1 MYQEKR
7 LAPFRHPGE
16 GRDLTLSFLR
26 TGEIPASAGMTRQ
39 GDTVLEVGASLAA
52 LSRKGR
58 GEVQVGKARA
68 KQRSSMRPEILN
80 PLFAALT
87 DLKGVGPQ
95 LAKPLTRLG
104 LERVVDVLFHLP
116 TGLISRFP
124 VDRLDEAQAGQTIIV
139 DLTAQDYRSG
149 RSPRAP
155 FGVEAFDS
163 AGDHVRLVYFGR
175 TSGLARK
182 LFPLGEKRRVS
193 GRLDLYGEMRQ
204 IVHPDQVVEPGD
216 ETGIAIHEP
225 VYPLTEG
232 LTNARLSQLVEIALE
247 RRPELAE
254 WIDGPL
260 LTSRNW
266 PAWREALARAHASP
280 QDAAARDRLAYD
292 EIFASQV
299 ALMLIREGLRK
310 RKGRAVVGDGRLTGA
325 LRLPF
330 GLTGAQERVGRE
342 IADDMSR
349 ETPML
354 RMLQGDVGSGK
365 TLVALRAMLAAVEAG
380 TQAALLAP
388 TEILARQH
396 FATLQAMLA
405 GLPVNI
411 AILTGRDK
419 GRVRESTLMGLADS
433 SIDILV
439 GTHAIFQ
446 DAVTYRDLAL
456 VVVDEQHRFG
466 VAQRLMLTQKAARP
480 PHLLVMTATPIP
492 RTLQLANHGEM
503 DVSRIDE
510 MPPGRTPVDTRVVSV
525 DRLDEVVGGLER
537 HLATGA
543 QAYWVCPLVAESET
557 SELAAAEDRAA
568 LLRERLGGGRV
579 GLVHGRMKGPDKDDV
594 MAQFQAGQIGV
605 LVATTVIEVGVDVPA
620 ASLMIVEHADRF
632 GLAQLHQLRG
642 RVGRGAA
649 KSVCLLLRSQNLSET
664 ARERLALMR
673 ETNDGFVIAEKDLEL
688 RGGGELLGL
697 KQSGDADYG
706 LASAEQLVRLLP
718 VAHDDARLFVE
729 RDGGMDGARGEAV
742 RHCLYLFERDAA
754 VPLLRSG

>member
-1 MYQEKR
+1 
-7 LAPFRHPGE
+7 
-16 GRDLTLSFLR
+16 
-26 TGEIPASAGMTRQ
+26 
-39 GDTVLEVGASLAA
+39 
-52 LSRKGR
+52 
-58 GEVQVGKARA
+58 
-68 KQRSSMRPEILN
+68 MRPEILN

-95 LAKPLTRLG
+95 LAKPLARLG

-116 TGLISRFP
+116 TGLVQRHP
-124 VDRLDEAQAGQTIIV
+124 VDRLDDAQPGQQIIIT
-139 DLTAQDYRSG
+139 LTAQDYRSG

-155 FGVEAFDS
+155 FGVDAFDG

-175 TSGLARK
+175 TSGLAKK
-182 LFPLGEKRRVS
+182 LFPLGEARQVS
-193 GRLDLYGEMRQ
+193 GRLDSYGEMRQ
-204 IVHPDQVVEPGD
+204 IVHPDHVSEPGSA
-216 ETGIAIHEP
+216 EAIATSEA

-260 LTSRNW
+260 LTSRGW
-266 PAWREALARAHASP
+266 PEWREALARAHASP
-280 QDAAARDRLAYD
+280 HDNAAHDRLAYD

-310 RKGRAVVGDGRLTGA
+310 RKGRAVVGDGRLIGA
-325 LRLPF
+325 LQLPF
-330 GLTGAQERVGRE
+330 GLTGAQERVGDE
-342 IADDMSR
+342 IAADMGR

-419 GRVRESTLMGLADS
+419 GRVRESTLMGLADG

-439 GTHAIFQ
+439 GTHAIFRMRWHI
-446 DAVTYRDLAL
+446 AIWRW

-543 QAYWVCPLVAESET
+543 QAYWVCPLVAESEM
-557 SELAAAEDRAA
+557 SELAAAEERAA
-568 LLRERLGGGRV
+568 LLRERLGADRV

-594 MAQFQAGQIGV
+594 MARFQAGEIGA

-664 ARERLALMR
+664 ARDRLALMR